1 MGIRLEKEEEKMNGR
16 DGRREEGKEAGR
28 EVSSQVRARE
38 HDGMDPKGK
47 VKDFSFH
54 HPKNNGK
61 LVEVFKQ
68 GQG

>member
-1 MGIRLEKEEEKMNGR
+1 MNGR